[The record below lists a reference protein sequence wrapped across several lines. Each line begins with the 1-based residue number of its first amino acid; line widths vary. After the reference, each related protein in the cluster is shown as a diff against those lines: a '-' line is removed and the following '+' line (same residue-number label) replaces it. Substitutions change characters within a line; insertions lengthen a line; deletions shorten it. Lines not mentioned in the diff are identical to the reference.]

1 MLKLCYK
8 PVMTAPSPALC
19 ERDKEMKDFK
29 QLLQESTDAIERQ
42 IEELRKER
50 AEFKEYLK
58 TLQAKADK
66 VPRVE
71 Q

>member
-1 MLKLCYK
+1 MLRLCYK
-8 PVMTAPSPALC
+8 PVMTAPSPASY
-19 ERDKEMKDFK
+19 EDKEMKDFK

>member
-1 MLKLCYK
+1 
-8 PVMTAPSPALC
+8 
-19 ERDKEMKDFK
+19 MKDFK

-50 AEFKEYLK
+50 AEVKEYLK

>member
-19 ERDKEMKDFK
+19 EGKEMKDFK

>member
-1 MLKLCYK
+1 MLQARYDRSIACF
-8 PVMTAPSPALC
+8 MW
-19 ERDKEMKDFK
+19 EDKEMKDFK

>member
-1 MLKLCYK
+1 
-8 PVMTAPSPALC
+8 
-19 ERDKEMKDFK
+19 MKDFK
-29 QLLQESTDAIERQ
+29 QLLQESTDALERQ
-42 IEELRKER
+42 IEQLRKER